1 MGTFTL
7 DKEKTRP
14 LVFEIKKNMR
24 REKRSIFQ
32 FIKHQGEVCG
42 GPIEK

>member
-14 LVFEIKKNMR
+14 LVFERKNNMR

-32 FIKHQGEVCG
+32 FVKHQGKCVED
-42 GPIEK
+42 P